1 MLHRGILVRFHY
13 LHDGAIDHCTT
24 LILNLVHDL
33 LLLCRFS
40 YISFFGCTDRNKFH
54 KDVGTGPL
62 EIYFYHFGGRIKSR
76 FIYLFFQKFGA
87 RLTHHYQA
95 RIKFI
100 FGNLSFFADFLIGPL
115 LLLIEQGQDR
125 GLEHV
130 YDQLVAFPLAE
141 SRSHFDSSEL
151 A

>member
-1 MLHRGILVRFHY
+1 
-13 LHDGAIDHCTT
+13 
-24 LILNLVHDL
+24 
-33 LLLCRFS
+33 
-40 YISFFGCTDRNKFH
+40 
-54 KDVGTGPL
+54 
-62 EIYFYHFGGRIKSR
+62 
-76 FIYLFFQKFGA
+76 LFFQKFGA

-100 FGNLSFFADFLIGPL
+100 FGNLSFFANFLIGPL

-151 A
+151 AQPHQLSVGELISVIPLKLRLNLF